1 MTSSVTTLALTLVLI
16 FHLTPETTAAR
27 HLNDPKPTDEMKYLF
42 PPGLPFTGV
51 PPLPTLF
58 PPFPGN
64 VPRFPF
70 PLPSQSSP
78 PAPLPGFPFPLP
90 SQSSPPAPLP
100 GFPGVNFPPL
110 PSLLTPPPE

>member
-16 FHLTPETTAAR
+16 FHLTPEIAEAR
-27 HLNDPKPTDEMKYLF
+27 HLNDQKPADEMKYLF
-42 PPGLPFTGV
+42 PPGLPFTGF
-51 PPLPTLF
+51 PPLPSLF

-78 PAPLPGFPFPLP
+78 PAPLGPLP
-90 SQSSPPAPLP
+90 S
-100 GFPGVNFPPL
+100 FPGVNFPPL
-110 PSLLTPPPE
+110 PLLTPPPE

>member
-1 MTSSVTTLALTLVLI
+1 MTSSATTLALTLVLI

-27 HLNDPKPTDEMKYLF
+27 HLNDHEKPTDEMKYLF

-90 SQSSPPAPLP
+90 SQSSPPASFP
-100 GFPGVNFPPL
+100 GLPGVNFPPL
-110 PSLLTPPPE
+110 PLLTPPPE

>member
-16 FHLTPETTAAR
+16 FHLTPETTVAR
-27 HLNDPKPTDEMKYLF
+27 HLNDQKPTDEMKYLF

-78 PAPLPGFPFPLP
+78 PASLPG
-90 SQSSPPAPLP
+90 LP
-100 GFPGVNFPPL
+100 GVTFPPL
-110 PSLLTPPPE
+110 PFLTPPPE

>member
-1 MTSSVTTLALTLVLI
+1 MTSSATTLALTLVLI
-16 FHLTPETTAAR
+16 FHLSPETTEAR
-27 HLNDPKPTDEMKYLF
+27 HINDQKPSDEMKYLF

-51 PPLPTLF
+51 PPLPSLF

-78 PAPLPGFPFPLP
+78 PAPLG
-90 SQSSPPAPLP
+90 PLP
-100 GFPGVNFPPL
+100 GFPGVTFPPL
-110 PSLLTPPPE
+110 PFLTPPPE